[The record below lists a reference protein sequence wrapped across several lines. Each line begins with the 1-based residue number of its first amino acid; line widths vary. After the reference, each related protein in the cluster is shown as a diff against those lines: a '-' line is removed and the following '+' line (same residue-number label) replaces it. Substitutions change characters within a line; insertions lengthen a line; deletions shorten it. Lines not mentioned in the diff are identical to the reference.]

1 MTLRSVA
8 VLLLLSGVLLN
19 AADRGTPTAEEWGPV
34 QQAIDGGR
42 SDANAR
48 LLALLNAYPAWADG
62 SRMLAKLLLEQGRAA
77 EALAAA
83 RRANALAP
91 DDSESLRLQIRALA
105 ELKRPAEIA
114 TLVDNAGGL
123 DPRGWLRYEAG
134 LAAVNLGDAARA
146 EKMLAGARSRAGQ
159 QGQPEFL
166 FLESRIAI
174 LGRDYPRAEQALTK
188 ATSLQATFWDAW
200 YELGRIRLT
209 LADQVQAE
217 RSQWLKKAGEAF
229 AIVTSNIASD
239 PNAQVGLGRTA
250 MEQAKDLQTA
260 GQDDQAGGQLRTA
273 VGHLQKALTLKPDL
287 VEAQVLLGDALL
299 RLGRWS
305 EAVTALRQAQKLGA
319 KERSVTFN
327 LAIALQQSG
336 QIEAATAL
344 LGSITAA
351 NPGEQATLGMG
362 AYRARNWLVAIALLS
377 GAAEHLEDAA
387 TRGATLRFLGHAHGH
402 LAATLNGAEAE
413 EHRDAAAAAYRAA
426 GDLKDFPARHFLLA
440 TEAARDPDHAYAAAW
455 TAIGWDTLD
464 LTAWGQALGNYGA
477 AKTGGQGLAGMAA
490 RAPVHLA
497 MWGALVLLP
506 LLFFGLRLGRR
517 QPATDPRPT
526 PRQPAVKPAS
536 EPGMMVPTRRPPQA
550 APAPTRQPPVKPAN
564 RPAAVAQKTETEE
577 ITPPPSS
584 QKAETVALVVPAPGI
599 KPTLKPTLKPGL
611 RQPSQIIPPSSAE
624 QTLQATPSPEGRGQ
638 ALERR
643 KP

>member
-1 MTLRSVA
+1 MTFRSVA
-8 VLLLLSGVLLN
+8 MLLLLSGALLP
-19 AADRGTPTAEEWGPV
+19 AADRGTPTAEEWAPV
-34 QQAIDGGR
+34 EQAIEGGR
-42 SDANAR
+42 SDANAL

-62 SRMLAKLLLEQGRAA
+62 SRTLAKLLLVQGRAS

-83 RRANALAP
+83 RRATALAP

-114 TLVDNAGGL
+114 SLLDHAGGL

-146 EKMLAGARSRAGQ
+146 EKMLAEARARADQ
-159 QGQPEFL
+159 QSQPELL

-174 LGRDYPRAEQALTK
+174 LGRDYPRAEQALAK
-188 ATSLQATFWDAW
+188 ATSLQGTFWDAW

-209 LADQVQAE
+209 LADQDQTG
-217 RSQWLKKAGEAF
+217 RTQWLKKAGEAF
-229 AIVTSNIASD
+229 AIVASTLAGE

-250 MEQAKDLQTA
+250 IEQAKDLQVA

-273 VGHLQKALTLKPDL
+273 VGALQKALALKPDL

-299 RLGRWS
+299 RLGRWP
-305 EAVTALRQAQKLGA
+305 EAVTALGQAQKLGA

-344 LGSITAA
+344 LGSMTAA
-351 NPGEQATLGMG
+351 NPEEQTTLGMG
-362 AYRARNWLVAIALLS
+362 AYRARNWLVAITLLN
-377 GAAEHLEDAA
+377 GAAEHLEEDTA
-387 TRGATLRFLGHAHGH
+387 RGATLRFLGHAHAH
-402 LAATLNGAEAE
+402 FAATLNGAEAE

-426 GDLKDFPARHFLLA
+426 GNLQDFPARHFFLA
-440 TEAARDPDHAYAAAW
+440 AEAARDPEHAYAAAW
-455 TAIGWDTLD
+455 TAIGWNTLD
-464 LTAWGQALGNYGA
+464 LTAWGQVIGNYGA
-477 AKTGGQGLAGMAA
+477 AKTGGQGLVGMAA

-497 MWGALVLLP
+497 IWVLLVLLP
-506 LLFFGLRLGRR
+506 LFFFGLSPSRR
-517 QPATDPRPT
+517 RPAGNLRSAPRPT
-526 PRQPAVKPAS
+526 AAKPAAA
-536 EPGMMVPTRRPPQA
+536 PGASAMNRRPPIPSFPTPR
-550 APAPTRQPPVKPAN
+550 PAPGKPAT
-564 RPAAVAQKTETEE
+564 RPAAIAEKNDTEE

-584 QKAETVALVVPAPGI
+584 QKAETEALVAPAPGS
-599 KPTLKPTLKPGL
+599 KPSLTPTVKPGVRL
-611 RQPSQIIPPSSAE
+611 PSQIIPPSNAE
-624 QTLQATPSPEGRGQ
+624 QTLQATPSPQGRGQ